1 MFDVDTYDT
10 CTLHK
15 IIRVSQRSIRIHIK
29 YLGFSRG
36 SMMGLVGLG
45 WGTCVFFLVSRGT
58 SWKKKVHPRSMSVSR
73 GTRQVYLCQARQG
86 LARPTCGSSSD
97 SSAGRSASA
106 EKDAAKQATG
116 AEASAATAAEVKII
130 VQGII
135 VHEAPAS
142 SHERNA
148 GRGRCSHV
156 PCCVCGGTGEACQNE
171 DTFWTVRD

>member
-1 MFDVDTYDT
+1 MLSD
-10 CTLHK
+10 
-15 IIRVSQRSIRIHIK
+15 
-29 YLGFSRG
+29 
-36 SMMGLVGLG
+36 
-45 WGTCVFFLVSRGT
+45 LVSRGGET
-58 SWKKKVHPRSMSVSR
+58 RLPRPWPRCTGAQPQER
-73 GTRQVYLCQARQG
+73 GHQG
-86 LARPTCGSSSD
+86 GGKGGSEGAERRLYLARRAKYTFVKHVKAWPGPPAD
-97 SSAGRSASA
+97 LLPIHQPVAASA